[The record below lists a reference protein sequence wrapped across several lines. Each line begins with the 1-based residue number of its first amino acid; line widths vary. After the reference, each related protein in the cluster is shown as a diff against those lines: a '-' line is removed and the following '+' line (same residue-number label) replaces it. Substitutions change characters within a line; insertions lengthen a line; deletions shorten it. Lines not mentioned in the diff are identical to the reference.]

1 VAGAGLRPITE
12 KKPVTLTHLK
22 DWTYDSAVTFGQS
35 RTPPTGWLDMSSRT
49 PSPHFLLRGLAVPVV
64 SFVAIGF
71 LIAQDVLRSRELQA
85 TPPSDAHDPDSDG
98 LVNAQ
103 EDIIGSNSFEADTD
117 HDGLTDLEELARKS
131 SPLFD
136 TSLPAVPGLSL
147 GMTARGGEEEEVHA
161 LIAMY
166 LPDGKLRNKDFRAG
180 ILMGGRTVAFS
191 QAYLLNEAQLSFYP
205 AQDSVA
211 RIALLDLPIP
221 SRYVLAFGQMT
232 MFATLGDAA
241 AGVVQTADSIHLL
254 SFGQEVVLEF
264 TNPSIKGGGSTTASS
279 QPTGGPGSR
288 SIGSVYIPLPMRGGV
303 SNWLPGQVCFQQT
316 ALIGVSGAKI
326 TQEVTSAECQLGW
339 DSYCPGTCSATVG
352 NTYTTID
359 PLALIGG

>member
-1 VAGAGLRPITE
+1 
-12 KKPVTLTHLK
+12 
-22 DWTYDSAVTFGQS
+22 
-35 RTPPTGWLDMSSRT
+35 MSSRT
-49 PSPHFLLRGLAVPVV
+49 SPPHFLLRGLAVPVV

-71 LIAQDVLRSRELQA
+71 LIAPELLSSRELQA
-85 TPPSDAHDPDSDG
+85 APPSDAHDPDSDG

-103 EDIIGSNSFEADTD
+103 EEIIGTNSFEADSD
-117 HDGLTDLEELARKS
+117 HDGLSDLEELARKS
-131 SPLFD
+131 SPLFA
-136 TSLPAVPGLSL
+136 SSMPAGAGMSV
-147 GMTARGGEEEEVHA
+147 GMTARGGEQEVHA

-166 LPDGKLRNKDFRAG
+166 LPDGKLRNKEFRAG

-191 QAYLLNEAQLSFYP
+191 QAYLLNEAELSFYP
-205 AQDSVA
+205 ALDSVA

-221 SRYVLAFGQMT
+221 PRYVVAFGQMT

-254 SFGQEVVLEF
+254 AFGQMIVLEF
-264 TNPSIKGGGSTTASS
+264 TNPMIKGGDSTIASS

-288 SIGSVYIPLPMRGGV
+288 SIGSIYIPLPMGGGV

-326 TQEVTSAECQLGW
+326 TQAVLSAECQLGW